1 MIDSA
6 ADSDSLYLTD
16 LEACQPACA
25 LSMSLLPRHVSPEDY
40 RRKAAALYAAGVE
53 SFFFWDSAGPS
64 GRANFSPSWE
74 ALRRLG
80 HREEVEE
87 WVKAGYPAL
96 MREPVPVGRRADY
109 ALPYQTP
116 G

>member
-1 MIDSA
+1 MITGSIVA
-6 ADSDSLYLTD
+6 MAT
-16 LEACQPACA
+16 P
-25 LSMSLLPRHVSPEDY
+25 M
-40 RRKAAALYAAGVE
+40 KAGGE
-53 SFFFWDSAGPS
+53 ID
-64 GRANFSPSWE
+64 WE

-96 MREPVPVGRRADY
+96 MREPVPVGRLADY
-109 ALPYQTP
+109 DLPYQTP